1 MRIATPQDFNPLG
14 AHDSA
19 LICEDLA
26 WMPNNL
32 MPYVAQMTVGKLG
45 KQRRFGGQH
54 EIPDGMGVFYDYV
67 HLADVPRGHLA
78 APDVLDAQVKA

>member
-1 MRIATPQDFNPLG
+1 
-14 AHDSA
+14 
-19 LICEDLA
+19 
-26 WMPNNL
+26 
-32 MPYVAQMTVGKLG
+32 MTVGKLG

-67 HLADVPRGHLA
+67 HLADVTRGHLA